1 MRLAPV
7 HSGHK
12 WLNQPQLERY
22 NLLDCVATA
31 SIIAPMLEE
40 LRDHGM
46 EAFWREEVWPL
57 VPAVIGMQ
65 ARGLLVDRA
74 AKAALRRRIRAEL
87 AVVDEAILAADTS
100 GELSKPTGK
109 YPHGLN
115 ANNRVATFLYER
127 LGLKVPKRTE
137 GGKPSVD
144 QESLVRLWR
153 DLRKKDEHARGV
165 LGDLFHRTKL
175 QTMDER
181 YLEFYIHE
189 DGRVRPSVKM
199 IGTETL
205 RFAYS
210 DPPLQQVTPEIRA
223 MFPPSE
229 GCVFVA
235 VDYSQLEARIQA
247 HLAQVRRDLAI
258 LESGEDLHALT
269 AQEIFELDPHQWGDL
284 DPAQA
289 KGMRNYAKS
298 FRYRLAYGGDPAQVG
313 KLGARV
319 FCPCPRCRKPEDV
332 EVNLPPGTITR
343 AGQRF
348 LGNRPEIA
356 AWREARLR
364 EVRDTRCLT
373 VVGRKRYFFG
383 PLASVKRE
391 VFNFPIQFLAAWRIN
406 RAMRGLDAL
415 GAPIVM
421 QVHDSLMVECPREEA
436 GHWRDVMREQM
447 EDRVDELGG
456 VEFPVDV
463 EVQAPWGVECERA
476 T

>member
-1 MRLAPV
+1 MRLDHV

-57 VPAVIGMQ
+57 VPAVMRMQ

-74 AKAALRRRIRAEL
+74 AKTALRRKIRAEL
-87 AVVDEAILAADTS
+87 AVVDGAILATDTS
-100 GELSKPTGK
+100 GELRKPTTK

-115 ANNRVATFLYER
+115 ANNRVAAFLYER
-127 LGLKVPKRTE
+127 LGLKVSKRTE

-144 QESLVRLWR
+144 QEALVRLWR

-181 YLEFYIHE
+181 YLEFYIH
-189 DGRVRPSVKM
+189 DDNRVRPSVKM

-210 DPPLQQVTPEIRA
+210 DPPLQQVPPEIRA
-223 MFPPSE
+223 VFVPSE
-229 GCVFVA
+229 GCVFLA
-235 VDYSQLEARIQA
+235 ADYSQLEARIQA
-247 HLAQVRRDLAI
+247 HLAGVRRDLDI
-258 LESGEDLHALT
+258 LTSGEDLHSLT
-269 AQEIFELDPHQWGDL
+269 AQEIFELSPHQWGDL
-284 DPAQA
+284 DPTQA

-298 FRYRLAYGGDPAQVG
+298 FRYRLAYGGDPSQVG
-313 KLGARV
+313 MLGTKN
-319 FCPCPRCRKPEDV
+319 FCPCPRCAHLAPPM
-332 EVNLPPGTITR
+332 VNLPPGTITK

-348 LGNRPEIA
+348 LGNRPEIEVERA
-356 AWREARLR
+356 A
-364 EVRDTRCLT
+364 
-373 VVGRKRYFFG
+373 GFG
-383 PLASVKRE
+383 QA
-391 VFNFPIQFLAAWRIN
+391 
-406 RAMRGLDAL
+406 
-415 GAPIVM
+415 
-421 QVHDSLMVECPREEA
+421 
-436 GHWRDVMREQM
+436 
-447 EDRVDELGG
+447 RVDKRRIRL
-456 VEFPVDV
+456 
-463 EVQAPWGVECERA
+463 
-476 T
+476 